1 LQALQRTASG
11 FEPKQRELIPK
22 AQLSLAAQ
30 FQVELFT
37 RVQLSQFYGIELDD
51 FAHEIAILSLWL
63 AQHQMNMKFN
73 EAFGKASPTLPL
85 QAGGHIVHGN
95 ATRLDW
101 EKVCP
106 KKDDDEIY
114 ILGNP
119 PYLGGKGQSAAQK
132 EDLELVFKGN
142 KNFKELDYIACWFF
156 IASDYIDTKSKFAFV
171 TTSSLCEGA
180 QVEQIWPLISKMDNE
195 IFFAY
200 EPVAQ
205 TQKLPFDRLRA
216 NGSCV
221 EIIELFAVHGELV
234 EA

>member
-1 LQALQRTASG
+1 MSKFLL
-11 FEPKQRELIPK
+11 
-22 AQLSLAAQ
+22 LA
-30 FQVELFT
+30 
-37 RVQLSQFYGIELDD
+37 DP
-51 FAHEIAILSLWL
+51 H
-63 AQHQMNMKFN
+63 
-73 EAFGKASPTLPL
+73 
-85 QAGGHIVHGN
+85 AGV
-95 ATRLDW
+95 RLDATIFLDTFRDFFLKFIPSVV
-101 EKVCP
+101 ESEGI
-106 KKDDDEIY
+106 DEIY